1 MSFQDYGISFIPR
14 TNNYIHL
21 LGLLIITHL
30 LVVSLVQSDDEMLA
44 PDSKDQIISDGYED
58 SASNGSTLMEV
69 HQWMQTWTSIGNG
82 SVRELWHQK
91 ACRDLPV
98 VKLMQV

>member
-58 SASNGSTLMEV
+58 SASNGSALMEV
-69 HQWMQTWTSIGNG
+69 HQWMQTWTSMG
-82 SVRELWHQK
+82 REQEP
-91 ACRDLPV
+91 R
-98 VKLMQV
+98 